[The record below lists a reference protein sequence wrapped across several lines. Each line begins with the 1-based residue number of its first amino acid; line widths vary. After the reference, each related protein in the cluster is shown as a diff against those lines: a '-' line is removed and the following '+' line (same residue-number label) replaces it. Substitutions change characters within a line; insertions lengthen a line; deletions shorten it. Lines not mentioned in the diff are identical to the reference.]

1 MKLYHWTLNAEKILQ
16 SGFRDRNSRNT
27 DTKNGVWF
35 TDQLL
40 SPGDGIRK
48 DMRLITIEIPDVY
61 IEQYEEKNEGT
72 EYRAFSIPDEVVNRC
87 KMSWPVVYM
96 DRGICKIN
104 EPQ

>member
-48 DMRLITIEIPDVY
+48 DMRLITIEIPDAY
-61 IEQYEEKNEGT
+61 IEQYEEKNEGI
-72 EYRAFSIPDEVVNRC
+72 EYRAFSIPADIVNQFE
-87 KMSWPVVYM
+87 KHTPVIYR
-96 DRGICKIN
+96 DRGIYKIN
-104 EPQ
+104 G